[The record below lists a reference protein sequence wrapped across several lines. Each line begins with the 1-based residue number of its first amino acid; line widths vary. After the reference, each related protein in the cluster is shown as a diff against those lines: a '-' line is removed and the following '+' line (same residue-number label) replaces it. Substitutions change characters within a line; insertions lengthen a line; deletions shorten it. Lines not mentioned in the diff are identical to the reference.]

1 MHEIANAR
9 ANEIKTDD
17 ETGELI
23 VMDEDNDD
31 HTFVQRLI
39 ATKPSSELL
48 GNKIITFL
56 VGGFQITG
64 NLLTWAVFYILSNN
78 LQDKVLEAVRQVLKS
93 GETVPKQDQA
103 IKLNKGY
110 LGQVINESLRLSVLA
125 PWAARE
131 SDNEIVL
138 ESGAVIPPKTPI
150 VQPLGQAL
158 LEPSPCGEITS
169 KILCPNALLVMYRRL
184 LHPLGFVADAFVPV
198 SILPASR
205 RPQFWQR
212 CL

>member
-103 IKLNKGY
+103 
-110 LGQVINESLRLSVLA
+110 LS
-125 PWAARE
+125 
-131 SDNEIVL
+131 
-138 ESGAVIPPKTPI
+138 
-150 VQPLGQAL
+150 
-158 LEPSPCGEITS
+158 
-169 KILCPNALLVMYRRL
+169 
-184 LHPLGFVADAFVPV
+184 
-198 SILPASR
+198 
-205 RPQFWQR
+205 
-212 CL
+212 